1 MPGIDESLTFY
12 PLRIAVLTVSDTR
25 DEETDKSG
33 RLLVDRLT
41 AAGHELAGKGI
52 VRDEVEAIQAQVR
65 AWVSDEGVDL
75 IISTGGTGFTPRDVT
90 PEAVRPLFR
99 REMDGFSVVF
109 HQASLGTVGVSTLQS
124 RACAGQIDDTFI
136 FCLPGSTGAC
146 RDGWD
151 LVLSLE
157 LDSRYRPCSLA
168 GQVPRLRHLCA

>member
-1 MPGIDESLTFY
+1 MAGIDESLEFH

-25 DEETDKSG
+25 TEATDTSG
-33 RLLVDRLT
+33 ALLASRLQE
-41 AAGHELAGKGI
+41 AGHELAAKAI
-52 VRDEVEAIQAQVR
+52 VSDEVETIRNQIRTWA
-65 AWVSDEGVDL
+65 DDDGVDV
-75 IISTGGTGFTPRDVT
+75 IITTGGTGFTPRDVT

-99 REMDGFSVVF
+99 RDMDGFAVVF

-124 RACAGQIDDTFI
+124 RALAGQIGDTFI

-168 GQVPRLRHLCA
+168 GQVPRLSQVCA

>member
-1 MPGIDESLTFY
+1 MAGIDESLTFH

-25 DEETDKSG
+25 TEETDTSG
-33 RLLVDRLT
+33 ALLASRLQD
-41 AAGHELAGKGI
+41 AGHELAAKAI
-52 VRDEVEAIQAQVR
+52 VSDEVEAIRAQVR
-65 AWVSDEGVDL
+65 GWVDNNAVDV
-75 IISTGGTGFTPRDVT
+75 IITTGGTGFTPRDVT

-99 REMDGFSVVF
+99 REMDGFAVVF
-109 HQASLGTVGVSTLQS
+109 HHASLGTVGVSTLQS
-124 RACAGQIDDTFI
+124 RALAGQIGDTFI

-168 GQVPRLRHLCA
+168 GQVPRLSQVCA